1 VPLRSARRT
10 AALAAATLIPLFAA
24 AGDAAALCEDEVAR
38 TLQELLVPQENVKSV
53 EVVRRGNGG
62 KSSSNYT
69 LDGMV
74 KLTTCSGNVVIN
86 MTRYCLVRQTYTTLD
101 CTVGSASNN

>member
-1 VPLRSARRT
+1 MPLRSARR
-10 AALAAATLIPLFAA
+10 AVALAAAVLLFLLAPPT
-24 AGDAAALCEDEVAR
+24 DAAALCEDEVAR
-38 TLQELLVPQENVKSV
+38 TLQELLVPQQIVNSV
-53 EVVRRGNGG
+53 DVVRRNRGG

-69 LDGMV
+69 LDAMV
-74 KLTTCSGNVVIN
+74 KLDTCSGNVVIN